1 MKSGKNWTQALV
13 DKNDQLTF
21 YALIDF
27 LKYKTGRAKKIL
39 LHWFNTNTGEVRT
52 FETKRGLM
60 DFHPMTVRI
69 ERAWEAINEMAKE
82 EAT

>member
-1 MKSGKNWTQALV
+1 MV
-13 DKNDQLTF
+13 DSNGQLTF

-39 LHWFNTNTGEVRT
+39 LHWFNTETGEVRT

-69 ERAWEAINEMAKE
+69 ERAWKQILEMALE
-82 EAT
+82 D